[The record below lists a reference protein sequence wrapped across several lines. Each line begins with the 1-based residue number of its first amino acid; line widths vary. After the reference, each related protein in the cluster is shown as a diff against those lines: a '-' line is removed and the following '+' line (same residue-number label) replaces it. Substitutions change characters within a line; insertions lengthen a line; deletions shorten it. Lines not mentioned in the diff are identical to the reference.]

1 VNFIVE
7 LPSSALMKLAA
18 QEDVISIM
26 PYTEPTL
33 LDERQNQILINSMTG
48 GIPNLSTPY
57 ATS

>member
-1 VNFIVE
+1 
-7 LPSSALMKLAA
+7 MKLAA